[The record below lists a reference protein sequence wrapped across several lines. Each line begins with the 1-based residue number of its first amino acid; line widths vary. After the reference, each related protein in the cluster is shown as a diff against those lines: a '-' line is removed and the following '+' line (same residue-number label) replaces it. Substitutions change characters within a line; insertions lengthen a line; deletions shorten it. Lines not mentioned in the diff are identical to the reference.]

1 MTLLFIFVKV
11 PGEPP
16 VILEAISNTSTSIE
30 LRWTEVTELYSMPL
44 LGYVIVYKKR
54 NGNFRVESMKS
65 VLPMPLEAVV
75 EDLEKFTDYII
86 RIYAFTSNGNGIP
99 SQAVAVRT
107 QEDGKFRLNFRD
119 TTPFL

>member
-1 MTLLFIFVKV
+1 MTLLFIFIKV

-99 SQAVAVRT
+99 SQAVAVQT
-107 QEDGKFRLNFRD
+107 QEDGKL
-119 TTPFL
+119 

>member
-1 MTLLFIFVKV
+1 MALLFIFIKV

-54 NGNFRVESMKS
+54 NGKFRVESMKS

-75 EDLEKFTDYII
+75 EDLEKFTHYII

-99 SQAVAVRT
+99 SQAVAVQT
-107 QEDGKFRLNFRD
+107 QEDGTL
-119 TTPFL
+119 

>member
-1 MTLLFIFVKV
+1 M
-11 PGEPP
+11 
-16 VILEAISNTSTSIE
+16 EAISNTSTSIE

-54 NGNFRVESMKS
+54 KGNFRVESMKS
-65 VLPMPLEAVV
+65 VLPMPLEAAV

-107 QEDGKFRLNFRD
+107 QEDGKF
-119 TTPFL
+119 

>member
-1 MTLLFIFVKV
+1 MTLLFIFIKV

-54 NGNFRVESMKS
+54 NENFRVESMKS

-75 EDLEKFTDYII
+75 EDLEKFTHYII
-86 RIYAFTSNGNGIP
+86 RIYAFNLLQIT
-99 SQAVAVRT
+99 RY
-107 QEDGKFRLNFRD
+107 LNVCLISS
-119 TTPFL
+119 FLSSHRIVV